1 MQIMINGCKDCKRCC
16 TGKPGQHIAAEGR
29 PQITKTG
36 RCKNLSRT
44 GCMLRHKKPPECSLY
59 PVIITENGIFF
70 DSNCPHVDQA
80 IKQIKNIIERQ
91 SAVLNQVRER
101 KEDARHEFELNESI
115 ESEMVQEEWM
125 MRRAIVLLKDA
136 YENKY
141 YDYPNLEGNNREE
154 AVFTNNEE

>member
-1 MQIMINGCKDCKRCC
+1 MKWLAK
-16 TGKPGQHIAAEGR
+16 E
-29 PQITKTG
+29 
-36 RCKNLSRT
+36 
-44 GCMLRHKKPPECSLY
+44 
-59 PVIITENGIFF
+59 VITEL
-70 DSNCPHVDQA
+70 
-80 IKQIKNIIERQ
+80 KNIIERQ

-101 KEDARHEFELNESI
+101 KEDARHEYELNESI

-154 AVFTNNEE
+154 VVFTNNEE